1 MSADDVPARRRRPV
15 SPAFRER
22 LRRYGAS
29 PRLLRSLGDGGSRP
43 SSTGRDAVGPA
54 LRGIVAIDAD
64 RFGSRPPPAR
74 QDLQGLVDEAL
85 HQSRVDRTAAVVIDR
100 GEGVLIVLPPGAVP
114 TVAGDFLR
122 ALTTGVGVWNRT
134 HDQDLRIRL
143 RVALHAGGVAP
154 DTDESFDE
162 AVDEAARLADA
173 PPLRDTLSTAAGDA
187 LALMVSDRVFREAG
201 PPGDPS
207 SFVPMML
214 DMQGRRV
221 RTWLQVG
228 KFASSMV
235 LGSAGGGINI
245 GPATAD
251 NTGGDKATF
260 TNEEPNQGT

>member
-1 MSADDVPARRRRPV
+1 MSADETTARRRGPV
-15 SPAFRER
+15 SAAFRER

-29 PRLLRSLGDGGSRP
+29 PRLLRSLGDSGAPP
-43 SSTGRDAVGPA
+43 SLPAREAAGPA

-85 HQSRVDRTAAVVIDR
+85 HQARVDRTAAVLIDR
-100 GEGVLIVLPPGAVP
+100 GDGVLIVLPPGAVP
-114 TVAGDFLR
+114 TVAGEFLR

-154 DTDESFDE
+154 DADESFDE
-162 AVDEAARLADA
+162 AVDDAARLAEA
-173 PPLRDTLSTAAGDA
+173 PPLRDALSTAAGDA
-187 LALMVSDRVFREAG
+187 MALIVSDRVFHEAG

-207 SFVPMML
+207 AFVPMML
-214 DMQGRRV
+214 DLQGRRV

-228 KFASSMV
+228 KFASAML
-235 LGSAGGGINI
+235 LGAAGGGINI
-245 GPATAD
+245 AAAPA
-251 NTGGDKATF
+251 DKATVDPKEAGEA
-260 TNEEPNQGT
+260 T